1 MKAGK
6 LTVVTALVVTILVST
21 MGVRKAE
28 AMNNESA
35 ALLAGAIAL
44 FGQPVLH
51 AIAGEVFYPEPVRV
65 YHERPAKVIYKK
77 VYVIKH
83 ERDDEDCYN
92 PCYTPRNPYEKGW
105 CDEWRR
111 LQRRDYRRGRRD
123 ARRYY
128 FDRYYDP

>member
-1 MKAGK
+1 MKAGR
-6 LTVVTALVVTILVST
+6 LIVVLAMVVSFLFSAV
-21 MGVRKAE
+21 GVKKAE

-51 AIAGEVFYPEPVRV
+51 AIAGEVFYPEPVKV
-65 YHERPAKVIYKK
+65 YRERPRKIIYKK

-83 ERDDEDCYN
+83 ERDDDCYG
-92 PCYTPRNPYEKGW
+92 PCYSPRNAYEKGW

-111 LQRRDYRRGRRD
+111 LERRDYRRGRRD

-128 FDRYYDP
+128 YDRYYDP